1 MEDADVK
8 DLAARLRDAK
18 LRRMEVDPSRFPYDR
33 CPEQEKLDWEAIAHE
48 AIEALSPAPEKD
60 PAHSIA
66 FGYTNWR
73 GEHGIRQA
81 IPTGLAWGS
90 TEWHPEEGWLL
101 EAWDEEK
108 QAVRQFALADCDFTH
123 RTQ

>member
-8 DLAARLRDAK
+8 ELAARLRDTK
-18 LRRMEVDPSRFPYDR
+18 LRRMDINPSRFPYER
-33 CPEQEKLDWEAIAHE
+33 CPEQEKLDWEAIARE
-48 AIEALSPAPEKD
+48 AIEALSPARERD
-60 PAHSIA
+60 PTHRIA

-101 EAWDEEK
+101 EAWDEDK
-108 QAVRQFALADCDFTH
+108 QAVRQFELANCDFTH